1 MAKRSWVLVAVLA
14 AALAALVAGGGA
26 DAGLAAAQ
34 RLGGSAF
41 APSGPAQNGNSSS
54 VWGLWGSGASRRP
67 HKDKQQLLAEL
78 HAENVWKND
87 LVLWVLP
94 AETRA
99 KLPMV
104 VQVRAA
110 RVLNAAWSSMVGAWA
125 KAQPHRT
132 GGGSRSAACVV
143 GSGAAPPCPCA
154 APPPSA
160 LHAVAHGPGSSCTCC

>member
-1 MAKRSWVLVAVLA
+1 MAKRSWLLVAVLA

-41 APSGPAQNGNSSS
+41 APSGPAQNGSSSS

-99 KLPMV
+99 RLPMV

-110 RVLNAAWSSMVGAWA
+110 RPLNAPCGSMVVAWA
-125 KAQPHRT
+125 KAQPHRS
-132 GGGSRSAACVV
+132 GRGRPCAVHAR
-143 GSGAAPPCPCA
+143 GSGAACPSA
-154 APPPSA
+154 TPPPSA
-160 LHAVAHGPGSSCTCC
+160 LHAVARGPRSSCVAC